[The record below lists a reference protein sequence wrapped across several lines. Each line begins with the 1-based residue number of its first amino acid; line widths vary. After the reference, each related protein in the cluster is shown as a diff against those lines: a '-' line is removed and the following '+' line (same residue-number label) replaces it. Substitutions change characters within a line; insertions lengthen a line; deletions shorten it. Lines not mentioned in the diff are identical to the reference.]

1 MRNPLFIHPPLSRP
15 ILGAV
20 AVVWTLS
27 LSGCFQNP
35 FQPEIP
41 VKEPPLIPAP
51 PASEASAI
59 KEQTPLYVGTYADI
73 AKLREQGSTR
83 NPTLIPAVNQAI
95 RLGVLKPV
103 SPLDQFHPEKPI
115 DLKTFRTWA
124 TAFQAAQA
132 GVPIPQETANP
143 LSITPPSA
151 VNGKTDD
158 LSSPMNPQQ
167 LELIAPDMQLG
178 THRIADSE
186 NLSREALCSLGV
198 FLAKKY
204 TDALSLSPQ
213 AVEGMTPGATDTNGD
228 EALSLFK
235 DYAAISAWAKPF
247 VAVAYRDAL
256 LQKAFQL
263 NTNQL
268 TVEDGFKPTQPA
280 TRAEAIILLHV
291 IFGNVS
297 TPVPAHPEAA
307 SVPTSINTANGMKGS
322 YNPPGLTT
330 GSQTTGKPPL
340 PLASQQTTQQTT
352 LQGSQRFQK
361 TVVAD

>member
-1 MRNPLFIHPPLSRP
+1 MA
-15 ILGAV
+15 ILG
-20 AVVWTLS
+20 TLL
-27 LSGCFQNP
+27 LSGCLQNP
-35 FQPEIP
+35 FQREKP

-51 PASEASAI
+51 PAAEVSSD
-59 KEQTPLYVGTYADI
+59 QGQLPLFVGTYADI
-73 AKLREQGSTR
+73 ARLREQGGTR
-83 NPTLIPAVNQAI
+83 NPALFPAVSQAI
-95 RLGVLKPV
+95 GLGVLKPAG
-103 SPLDQFHPEKPI
+103 PLDQFYPEKPI

-132 GVPIPQETANP
+132 GVPIPQDGNSPVISQPAPTK
-143 LSITPPSA
+143 I
-151 VNGKTDD
+151 NGKADD

-178 THRIADSE
+178 THRIADTE
-186 NLSREALCSLGV
+186 TLSRETLCSLGV

-256 LQKAFQL
+256 LQKAFHV
-263 NTNQL
+263 NANQL
-268 TVEDGFKPTQPA
+268 TVEDGFKPTRPA

-291 IFGNVS
+291 IFGSVN
-297 TPVPAHPEAA
+297 TPAPPSPETRDVPDILNG
-307 SVPTSINTANGMKGS
+307 PTGLKGS
-322 YNPPGLTT
+322 YSPSESTAPRQADT
-330 GSQTTGKPPL
+330 KAPL

-352 LQGSQRFQK
+352 PQGTRRFQK
-361 TVVAD
+361 SLLAH